1 MTGTERTLVDWPTRR
16 SVHLGRLVDIEAHP
30 GQRSLEVLDRVI
42 DEIQKV
48 KYLHNV
54 VIALGGASEEAD
66 NA

>member
-1 MTGTERTLVDWPTRR
+1 
-16 SVHLGRLVDIEAHP
+16 VDIEAHP